1 MLKGIIINNS
11 VEFNFAQSHVREN
24 KSGEIFPQYYTS
36 GFGEIFPWRKFPAIR
51 YVILLIHNYKRD
63 TNEDV
68 HTVYTSYSV
77 HVYTSEQTQCVLIS
91 THLEC
96 NFSQ

>member
-1 MLKGIIINNS
+1 MSEEGARPVL
-11 VEFNFAQSHVREN
+11 
-24 KSGEIFPQYYTS
+24 
-36 GFGEIFPWRKFPAIR
+36 

-68 HTVYTSYSV
+68 HTVCMFACIYIVQCTCLYKRTNTVCAYGILMRMYTLCACLHVYTSYSV